1 MKKTII
7 ASLLVCVMASCS
19 TDEID
24 VFDSHNYLS
33 FAAPEMSY
41 TFAFENDDVTSHDY
55 NIAVKYAGR
64 YNDHA
69 ATFTIEAVPDKS
81 TAVEGTHYIIPAGQE
96 QAIPAN
102 TNTGNALVRLLRTP
116 EMKDES
122 MTLTL
127 VVKADAN
134 FLPGDV
140 DTVRVQIT
148 DRIIKPDWWTYTPY
162 DRFVGYYG
170 ELKFRL
176 FLEFMG
182 VIDGTN
188 PFEADEYIYY
198 TDRGTG
204 NFIYKEYKEWEIKP
218 KIMEFRQ
225 WLYKE
230 KNNPTDVDGTPVV
243 ETLGS
248 F

>member
-1 MKKTII
+1 MM
-7 ASLLVCVMASCS
+7 VCVLASCS

-33 FAAPEMSY
+33 FDAPEMSY
-41 TFAFENDDVTSHDY
+41 TFAFENDGVTSHDY
-55 NIAVKYAGR
+55 TIPVNYAGR
-64 YNDHA
+64 YSDHA
-69 ATFTIEAVPDKS
+69 ATFTVEAVPDKS
-81 TAVEGTHYIIPAGQE
+81 TAVEGTHYTIPAGEQ

-102 TNTGNALVRLLRTP
+102 TNTGAALVRLLRTP
-116 EMKDES
+116 EMKDDS

-127 VVKADAN
+127 VIKADAN

-148 DRIIKPDWWTYTPY
+148 DRIIKPDWWTWSPY
-162 DRFVGYYG
+162 DRYVGNYS
-170 ELKFRL
+170 EQKFRL
-176 FLEFMG
+176 FLEFMD
-182 VIDGTN
+182 VTDGSN
-188 PFEADEYIYY
+188 PFEKDEYIYY

-204 NFIYKEYKEWEIKP
+204 NFIYKEYKDWEIQP

-225 WLYKE
+225 WLYKV
-230 KNNPTDVDGTPVV
+230 KGNPKDANGTPIA